1 MTGQAI
7 NRRLVYASQDSNVEE
22 IKQILADEVDVNV
35 RDDKNWTPLHWAS
48 TGNNLDAV
56 RLLLENGAD
65 PNAKNEF
72 GYTPLHMA
80 CAHGHMQVARLLIEA
95 GADPNTR
102 AQSRTPLHLACSNG
116 RPAIVRLLLSHGAD
130 PGAENAKGKTA
141 LTEALELGDA
151 NPKREEVLEIFRE
164 VVPEFCFAVLH
175 TANTSPGLM
184 L

>member
-56 RLLLENGAD
+56 RLLIEHGAD

-80 CAHGHMQVARLLIEA
+80 CAHGHMQAARLLIEA

-130 PGAENAKGKTA
+130 PSEDKLERVFQTTVRMNESNPCKGPILAWSQENRPEMYFSAFCTTA
-141 LTEALELGDA
+141 
-151 NPKREEVLEIFRE
+151 
-164 VVPEFCFAVLH
+164 
-175 TANTSPGLM
+175 PGPGGI
-184 L
+184 

>member
-1 MTGQAI
+1 MTGQVI

-22 IKQILADEVDVNV
+22 IKRILADEVDVNV

-56 RLLLENGAD
+56 RLLIEHGAD

-80 CAHGHMQVARLLIEA
+80 CAHGHMQAARLLIEA

-102 AQSRTPLHLACSNG
+102 AQSRTPLHLACSNEPPRH
-116 RPAIVRLLLSHGAD
+116 RPAAAFPRRGPGSGERQGENRTNRGVGARGCQ
-130 PGAENAKGKTA
+130 P
-141 LTEALELGDA
+141 EA
-151 NPKREEVLEIFRE
+151 
-164 VVPEFCFAVLH
+164 
-175 TANTSPGLM
+175 
-184 L
+184 